1 MKKLWLIVLAFAAL
15 AGSALRAQ
23 DITGTWQGTLKAGR
37 DLRVVVKFS
46 KDPASAW
53 TGTFYSIDQG
63 GQAFSLSKI
72 VAKDSAVSF
81 SIAALGSDFAG
92 KLNADGGAIDGN
104 WSQGPNPLPLMLT
117 KVKPETA
124 WAIPEPAAK
133 IAPMAADANPSF
145 EVATIKPSKP
155 DQPGKYFRIQ
165 GRDFTTLNT
174 TLIDLMSF
182 AYGLHAKQLLGL
194 PAWADT
200 DKFDLAA
207 KPDAPGAPSDKQWK
221 SMVQKLIAER
231 FKLTFHHDKKE
242 LSVYA
247 ITVAKTGSKL
257 TKSDGDPNGLPGNYF
272 RGLGDM
278 VNTNSTLEDFAGTL
292 QAVVLDRPVVDQTG
306 LKGRYNFMVKW
317 TPDES
322 QFGGMGIK
330 VPPPSDKADAPPG
343 LFTAMPEQ
351 LGLKMDPVKAPVDV
365 FVVDHVEKP
374 SDN

>member
-1 MKKLWLIVLAFAAL
+1 MKKLWLIVIALAAL
-15 AGSALRAQ
+15 AGSALHAQ
-23 DITGTWQGTLKAGR
+23 DITGTWQGTLKVDR
-37 DLRVVVKFS
+37 DLRIVVKFS
-46 KDPASAW
+46 KNPA
-53 TGTFYSIDQG
+53 GTWNGTLYSIDQG
-63 GQAFSLSKI
+63 GQGFSLSKI
-72 VAKDSAVSF
+72 VAKDSAISF
-81 SIAALGSDFAG
+81 SITTLGGDFTG
-92 KLNADGGAIDGN
+92 KLNADGGTIDGN
-104 WSQGPNPLPLMLT
+104 WSQGPNPLPVVLT
-117 KVKPETA
+117 KVKPEAA
-124 WAIPEPAAK
+124 WAIPEPPPK
-133 IAPMAADANPSF
+133 VVPMAADANPSF
-145 EVATIKPSKP
+145 EIATIKPSKP
-155 DQPGKYFRIQ
+155 DQPGKYFRVQ
-165 GRDFTTLNT
+165 GREFTTMNT

-182 AYGLHAKQLLGL
+182 AYGLHAKQILGL
-194 PAWADT
+194 PTWADT

-221 SMVQKLIAER
+221 SMMQKLIAER
-231 FKLTFHHDKKE
+231 FKLTYHHDKKE

-257 TKSDGDPNGLPGNYF
+257 TKSDGDPEGLPGNFF

-278 VNTNSTLEDFAGTL
+278 VNTNSTLQDFAGVM
-292 QAVVLDRPVVDQTG
+292 QAAVLDRPVVDQTG
-306 LKGRYNFMVKW
+306 ISGRYNFTLKW